1 MTVNVLIADDH
12 PLFREALRQV
22 VAEALPEATIT
33 QAQNYEAARDA
44 LDCENGLDLILLDLN
59 MPGMNGFASLMEM
72 READPATPIVIVSA
86 SEERDVIDRAFVV
99 GAAGYIPKSLA
110 KEEMVAAINTVMN
123 GDIYH
128 PNGNGH
134 PAEKTKT
141 SLTPDIMDR
150 VNTLTRRQRNVLS
163 LIARGKP
170 NKLIAYE
177 LDVTNTTVKAHV
189 TAILRKLKVTSRT
202 QAAIMARE
210 IERVK

>member
-1 MTVNVLIADDH
+1 MNVLIADDH

-22 VAEALPEATIT
+22 VNEALPEASIK
-33 QAQNYEAARDA
+33 EAPNFDDA
-44 LDCENGLDLILLDLN
+44 LKALDDEDGLDLILLDLN
-59 MPGMNGFASLMEM
+59 MPGMSGFTSLMEM

-86 SEERDVIDRAFVV
+86 AEEQDVIERAFVV

-110 KEEMVAAINTVMN
+110 KEEMVTAINAVIG
-123 GDIYH
+123 GDIYR
-128 PNGNGH
+128 PCNGGEAQ
-134 PAEKTKT
+134 PDKAKT
-141 SLTPDIMDR
+141 SITPDMMDR
-150 VNTLTRRQRNVLS
+150 VNSLTRRQRNVLS

-202 QAAIMARE
+202 QAAILARE
-210 IERVK
+210 IERVR

>member
-1 MTVNVLIADDH
+1 MNVLIADDH

-22 VAEALPEATIT
+22 VNEALPQASIKEAP
-33 QAQNYEAARDA
+33 NFNAALNA
-44 LDCENGLDLILLDLN
+44 LDDEEGLDLILLDLN
-59 MPGMNGFASLMEM
+59 MPGMSGFTSLMEM

-86 SEERDVIDRAFVV
+86 AEEQDVIDRAFVV

-110 KEEMVAAINTVMN
+110 KEEMVTAINTVIG
-123 GDIYH
+123 GDIYR
-128 PNGNGH
+128 PSNG
-134 PAEKTKT
+134 EFQTDKSKT
-141 SLTPDIMDR
+141 SITPDMMDR
-150 VNTLTRRQRNVLS
+150 VNSLTRRQRNVLS

-202 QAAIMARE
+202 QAAILARE